1 MKCKKIVALAMAGV
15 LAAAV
20 LTGCG
25 GKSSEGKSASADD
38 YPAKDITVIIPKA
51 AGGGTDTAARGLVQY
66 MKENLEGANF
76 VATNKPDGGGV
87 TGMVETS
94 AAKADGY
101 TLGMVTVELAMF
113 PWQDKSQ
120 VTPEDFS
127 AICAPIAA
135 PAALIVPKD
144 APYDSVDEF
153 AAYCKENPGKVQ
165 AGNSGVGAI
174 WHVAA
179 VSFEKEFDVEL
190 KHIPY
195 PNGSADIAAALTG
208 GHIDATFA
216 DPSSYK
222 SQIDAGEMKIL
233 GVMSDERSSIYP
245 EAPTFKELGHD
256 MVIRAWASLVA
267 PKDTPEE
274 ILTKLR
280 DAAKKACES
289 DELKAYFEK
298 QGIAPQNIIGD
309 DCQKMMEDDYKMYE
323 ELLKDIKVE

>member
-1 MKCKKIVALAMAGV
+1 MECKKMAALVLAGAMAV
-15 LAAAV
+15 TTM
-20 LTGCG
+20 TGCG
-25 GKSSEGKSASADD
+25 SAGGSDKYSS
-38 YPAKDITVIIPKA
+38 KDISVIIPKA
-51 AGGGTDTAARGLVQY
+51 AGGGTDTAARGLIQY

-113 PWQDKSQ
+113 PWQDKCQ
-120 VTPEDFS
+120 VTPEDYA

-135 PAALIVPKD
+135 PAALIVPAD
-144 APYDSVDEF
+144 APYDSVDDF
-153 AAYCKENPGKVQ
+153 VAYCKENPGKVQ
-165 AGNSGVGAI
+165 VGNSGMGAI

-208 GHIDATFA
+208 GHIDATIA

-222 SQIDAGEMKIL
+222 SQVDAGEMKIL
-233 GVMSDERSSIYP
+233 GIMSEERSSIYP
-245 EAPTFKELGHD
+245 DVPTFKEMGHD

-274 ILTKLR
+274 ILTQLR
-280 DAAKKACES
+280 DAAKTTCES
-289 DELKAYFEK
+289 DEFKEYFEK
-298 QGIAPQNIIGD
+298 QGIDPQCIIGD
-309 DCQKMMEDDYKMYE
+309 DCQKMMEDDYAMYE
-323 ELLKDIKVE
+323 DLLKDIETE

>member
-1 MKCKKIVALAMAGV
+1 MECKKMAALVLAGAMAV
-15 LAAAV
+15 TTM
-20 LTGCG
+20 TGCG
-25 GKSSEGKSASADD
+25 SAGGSDK
-38 YPAKDITVIIPKA
+38 YPSKDISVIIPKA
-51 AGGGTDTAARGLVQY
+51 AGGGTDTAARGLIQY

-113 PWQDKSQ
+113 PWQDKCQ
-120 VTPEDFS
+120 VTPEDYA

-135 PAALIVPKD
+135 PAALIVPAD
-144 APYDSVDEF
+144 APYDSVDDF
-153 AAYCKENPGKVQ
+153 VAYCKENPGKVQ
-165 AGNSGVGAI
+165 VGNSGMGAI

-208 GHIDATFA
+208 GHIDATIA

-222 SQIDAGEMKIL
+222 SQVDAGEMKIL
-233 GVMSDERSSIYP
+233 GIMSEERSSIYP
-245 EAPTFKELGHD
+245 DVPTFKEMGHD
-256 MVIRAWASLVA
+256 MVIRAWQAL
-267 PKDTPEE
+267 
-274 ILTKLR
+274 
-280 DAAKKACES
+280 
-289 DELKAYFEK
+289 
-298 QGIAPQNIIGD
+298 
-309 DCQKMMEDDYKMYE
+309 
-323 ELLKDIKVE
+323 